1 LCLAHSSMVK
11 SPAFLAGDFE
21 KSWKS
26 IVSEHRLPPGELT
39 FVVLII
45 EVLLCVALCVLRFGV
60 FAV

>member
-1 LCLAHSSMVK
+1 MVK

-21 KSWKS
+21 KCRKS
-26 IVSEHRLPPGELT
+26 IVPEHRLPPVELS